1 MLRPIGAK
9 SNGVGNYKVL
19 IILQSFY
26 LQPTRSTIQSVGLLR
41 HIIRLV
47 PLLTRRHGKSR
58 IMLINPQAFRINHE
72 IDLPIT
78 ATKTQSTVEEDGI
91 LQIHLVLLQ
100 SCHYDIFGLP
110 KSVSQLNHLLSRST
124 LS

>member
-1 MLRPIGAK
+1 
-9 SNGVGNYKVL
+9 
-19 IILQSFY
+19 
-26 LQPTRSTIQSVGLLR
+26 VGLLR

-47 PLLTRRHGKSR
+47 PLLIRRHGKSR
-58 IMLINPQAFRINHE
+58 IILINPQASRINHE

-91 LQIHLVLLQ
+91 LHIHLVLLQ
-100 SCHYDIFGLP
+100 SCHYDVFGLP
-110 KSVSQLNHLLSRST
+110 KSVSQLNHLLTRLT